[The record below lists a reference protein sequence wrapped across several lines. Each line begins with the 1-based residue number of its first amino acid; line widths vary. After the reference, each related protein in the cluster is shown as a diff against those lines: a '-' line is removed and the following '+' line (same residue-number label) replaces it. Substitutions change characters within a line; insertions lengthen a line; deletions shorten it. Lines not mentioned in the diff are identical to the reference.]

1 VLPDI
6 QMPLMS
12 RPTSSALTGK
22 NTCTVKTQVPDEVL
36 EELQRFTKARGYGSV
51 SDCMREILLV
61 TLYGPD
67 YLASLHA
74 ERIRS
79 LVRNEA
85 GTRPDEVQP

>member
-1 VLPDI
+1 
-6 QMPLMS
+6 MS
-12 RPTSSALTGK
+12 RPTSSALAGK
-22 NTCTVKTQVPDEVL
+22 NTCTVKTQVPDEVA
-36 EELQRFTKARGYGSV
+36 EELQRFAKSRGYGSV

-79 LVRNEA
+79 LVRNESET
-85 GTRPDEVQP
+85 GTTEARP